1 MELVQPF
8 VDERIETLA
17 EVLDPVALAQHLRAV
32 SSAPWNGRGVEE
44 AGVVRVIRHNVGKR
58 CTLEIG
64 VRAGGDWHFL
74 IGKVYRKDRTKVFQS
89 MEAIRQAGFGP
100 QEEFSIPQPV
110 AYLPS
115 LRLLLQE
122 KVEGPVAG
130 DVFKSGGERSQADAA
145 ERCARWLA
153 RFHALAPRTQAVSYP
168 LDHLNSKSM
177 QRYSEK
183 ITQRG
188 GSLAEKTIWL
198 HERIEQAASLLSP
211 VEMCAGHG
219 SYSASHVLLAEGRTI
234 VFDWDGYDVADPAR
248 DVARFLSALRKEA
261 LGLGSIR
268 ALDVVADVFLKTY
281 LAVGQPI
288 VEQNL
293 RFFEAATCLNLAKHS
308 LCRPIPDWQVKQEKA
323 DAMLDESLRILEQ
336 EAV

>member
-1 MELVQPF
+1 MDCVQPF

-17 EVLDPVALAQHLRAV
+17 EVLDPIALAKHLRAV
-32 SSAPWNGRGVEE
+32 SQAPWNGGGVEE
-44 AGVVRVIRHNVGKR
+44 ARAVRVIRHNVGKR

-64 VRAGGDWHFL
+64 VRTGDNWHFL
-74 IGKVYRKDRTKVFQS
+74 IAKVYRKDRTKVFQT
-89 MEAIRQAGFGP
+89 MDAIQRAGFGS
-100 QEEFSIPQPV
+100 QHEFSIPEPV

-122 KVEGPVAG
+122 KVEGQVAG
-130 DVFKSGGERSQADAA
+130 EVFKSGDEQSQAEAA

-153 RFHALAPRTQAVSYP
+153 RFHALAPRTGSVTSP

-183 ITQRG
+183 IAQRG
-188 GSLAEKTIWL
+188 GSLAERAAWL
-198 HERIEQAASLLSP
+198 HERLEDAASSLSSAE
-211 VEMCAGHG
+211 VCGGHG
-219 SYSASHVLLAEGRTI
+219 SYSAAHVLLAQGRTV

-248 DVARFLSALRKEA
+248 DVARFLAALRREA
-261 LGLGSIR
+261 LGRGSIR
-268 ALDVVADVFLKTY
+268 ALDGVAEVFIRTY
-281 LAVGQPI
+281 FAVGQPI
-288 VEQNL
+288 AERNL

-323 DAMLDESLRILEQ
+323 DAMLEESLRVFER
-336 EAV
+336 EAA

>member
-17 EVLDPVALAQHLRAV
+17 EVLDPDALAKHLRTV

-64 VRAGGDWHFL
+64 VRAGNDWHFL
-74 IGKVYRKDRTKVFQS
+74 IGKVYRKDRTKVFQA
-89 MEAIRQAGFGP
+89 MEAIRQAGFDP
-100 QEEFSIPQPV
+100 QNEFSIPQPV
-110 AYLPS
+110 AYLPF

-122 KVEGPVAG
+122 KVEGRVAG

-145 ERCARWLA
+145 ERCAKWLA
-153 RFHALAPRTQAVSYP
+153 RFHALAPRTQPVSYP
-168 LDHLNSKSM
+168 LDHLNSNSM

-188 GSLAEKTIWL
+188 GNIAEKTIWL
-198 HERIEQAASLLSP
+198 HERIEQAASSLSP

-219 SYSASHVLLAEGRTI
+219 SYSGSHVFLAEGRTI

-268 ALDVVADVFLKTY
+268 ALDAVADVFLKTY

-288 VEQNL
+288 AEQNL